1 MPSHPAPTASMLSA
15 PTAEVSVSGA
25 ARESASEPAKL
36 TAGGSKRAKTR
47 RSGFCGDPGEP
58 KCFTLR
64 LPGGYA
70 VGCATTSGVVVA
82 PAGGLPWWLLVAIV
96 GAGGL
101 LAR

>member
-1 MPSHPAPTASMLSA
+1 MTP
-15 PTAEVSVSGA
+15 
-25 ARESASEPAKL
+25 
-36 TAGGSKRAKTR
+36 
-47 RSGFCGDPGEP
+47 DPGEP
-58 KCFTLR
+58 ECFTLR

-101 LAR
+101 LAAVTAPVGLALPEPDHGPAEGLAFAPATR